1 MQVSEVHIGTSKRSG
16 DAANYPA
23 TRALIAP
30 RGAAKAVRH
39 VCRRQR
45 VERNMADF
53 DIAVIGAGASGV
65 AIARNPADR
74 GISAVLAER
83 EMLDP
88 RMLPP
93 MHHPNRNPETTGL
106 AEAYPAPRAGRP
118 KISIDPYTLRP
129 QQESS
134 R

>member
-23 TRALIAP
+23 ARALIAP

-65 AIARNPADR
+65 AIARNPAGR
-74 GISAVLAER
+74 GISAALAER

-93 MHHPNRNPETTGL
+93 AHHSEPEPGNNRPCRGL
-106 AEAYPAPRAGRP
+106 SSAARRP
-118 KISIDPYTLRP
+118 TKNFD
-129 QQESS
+129 
-134 R
+134 